1 MASGPMA
8 PAKDTSRVCV
18 GAIAG
23 AFGVKGQARLRSFMA
38 DEMDIGAFGPVTSED
53 GQTTY
58 DLAVERVPKPG
69 FVIAWLADDLS
80 REDVEALK
88 GTRLYISR
96 DELPQLADPDEF
108 YHSDLI
114 GLFADLE
121 DGKPFGKV
129 VSVQDFGA
137 GDLLEVRLNGTKKT
151 VFLPFTKE
159 AVPLVDVSGGKVV
172 INPPEG
178 LFDDD

>member
-1 MASGPMA
+1 MASGS
-8 PAKDTSRVCV
+8 DTSRICV

-23 AFGVKGQARLRSFMA
+23 AFGVKGQARLRSFME
-38 DEMDIGAFGPVTSED
+38 DEMDIGAFGPVSTED

-58 DLAVERVPKPG
+58 DLEVERVPKAG
-69 FVIAWLADDLS
+69 FVIAWLADGLS

-88 GTRLYISR
+88 GIRLY
-96 DELPQLADPDEF
+96 LPRTKLPMLADPEEF

-121 DGKPFGKV
+121 GGEPFGKV

-137 GDLLEVRLNGTKKT
+137 GDLLEIRLNGTKKT

-159 AVPLVDVSGGKVV
+159 AVPIVDAAGGKVV

-178 LFDDD
+178 LLDDE

>member
-1 MASGPMA
+1 MTEAAG
-8 PAKDTSRVCV
+8 KDTSRLCV

-38 DEMDIGAFGPVTSED
+38 DEMDIGAFGPVSTED
-53 GQTTY
+53 GATTY
-58 DLAVERVPKPG
+58 DLEVERVPKQG
-69 FVIAWLADDLS
+69 FVIAWLAEGLI

-88 GTRLYISR
+88 GTRLYVAR
-96 DELPQLADPDEF
+96 DKLPTLADPEEY

-114 GLFADLE
+114 GLFADFA

-137 GDLLEVRLNGTKKT
+137 GDLLEVRVNGTTKT
-151 VFLPFTKE
+151 VFLPFTKA
-159 AVPLVDVSGGKVV
+159 AVPVVDVAGGKVV
-172 INPPEG
+172 IVPPQG
-178 LFDDD
+178 LLDDE

>member
-1 MASGPMA
+1 MASGR
-8 PAKDTSRVCV
+8 DTSRVCV

-23 AFGVKGQARLRSFMA
+23 AFGVKGQARLRSFTE
-38 DEMDIGAFGPVTSED
+38 DEMDIGAFGPVSTED
-53 GQTTY
+53 GKTTY
-58 DLAVERVPKPG
+58 DLEVERVPKAG
-69 FVIAWLADDLS
+69 FVIAWLAEGLS

-96 DELPQLADPDEF
+96 DKLPQLADPEEF

-121 DGKPFGKV
+121 GGKPFGKV

-159 AVPLVDVSGGKVV
+159 AVPVVDVAGGKVV
-172 INPPEG
+172 IQPPEG
-178 LFDDD
+178 LFDDE